1 MPLTTQQQISLD
13 SPITQLRSVGT
24 RSAVRLAKL
33 GIRTVKNLLWHLPAR
48 YEDYSQ
54 SVPIAQ
60 VVPGEK
66 MSIQGRILAIATRHI
81 WPRRMT
87 ITTATVQ
94 DDSGAIRAVWF
105 NQPYLTENLAEGT
118 PVSMAGKIVLDK
130 RGLYIASP
138 VYEKTSVPGTDAG
151 ELRHTGRLVPIY
163 PETDGITSKY
173 LRYLLQP
180 LLESVAFED
189 PVPAAIREK
198 FGLENLDAAVK
209 TVHYPVDVSLV
220 PRAKERLAF
229 DDLLLFQLKAFHE
242 RRQVNKLR
250 SVRVAMD
257 GAYMKQ
263 VVAALPFVLTKDQRV
278 AATEILKDM
287 ERGYPM
293 NRLLEGDVGSGKTVV
308 ALLAALNASRQ
319 GLQTVILAPTEVLA
333 VQHYTTL
340 LGALSGRPGV
350 QAALLTGSEA
360 RMNGDPVP
368 KVRAKRAIAAGEA
381 HIVVGTHALLQGD
394 VRFKA
399 LALVVI
405 DEQHRFGIAQRA
417 ALVGV
422 SRTTRGRVPHL
433 LSMTATPIPRTLAL
447 TIFGD
452 LDISLI
458 HEKPQGRKPI
468 KTNVIPPERR
478 ADMYEFIRSQI
489 KEGRQVFVICPV
501 IEQSAPKEQ
510 PGKPG
515 AKLRQ
520 TKMNPLWAQA
530 KAVQDEYTR
539 LSTSVFPDAKVAM
552 LHGRMKAKEKQ
563 AVMQEFKEGWHDIL
577 VSTSVIEVGVDVP
590 NATIM
595 LVEGADRFG
604 LAQLH
609 QFRGRVGRAEHQSYC
624 FLIPT
629 DEGAGKKRL
638 AALERTDDGFALA
651 EADMAIRGPGEFFG
665 IKQSG
670 MPDLT
675 MAALANVDLI
685 KKARVAARALMKSDP
700 DLKRYPLLKA
710 QLDSFRKMSHF
721 E

>member
-1 MPLTTQQQISLD
+1 MTPQQQIDLAT
-13 SPITQLRSVGT
+13 PITHVRSVGA
-24 RSAVRLAKL
+24 RSAARLARL

-94 DDSGAIRAVWF
+94 DNSGAIRAVWF
-105 NQPYLTENLAEGT
+105 NQPYLAESLVEGT

-130 RGLYIASP
+130 RGLYISSP
-138 VYEKTSVPGTDAG
+138 VYEKTAPQDGVSG

-180 LLESVAFED
+180 LLETVAFDD
-189 PVPAAIREK
+189 PVPVAIREK
-198 FGLENLDAAVK
+198 FKLEDLDAAVK
-209 TVHYPVDVSLV
+209 TVHYPSDVSLV

-250 SVRVAMD
+250 SVRVVLD

-263 VVAALPFVLTKDQRV
+263 VVASLPFALTKDQRV

-308 ALLAALNASRQ
+308 ALLAALNAARQ
-319 GLQTVILAPTEVLA
+319 GFQTVILAPTEVLA

-340 LGALSGRPGV
+340 RSALSRRAGMGT
-350 QAALLTGSEA
+350 ALLTGTEA
-360 RMNGDPVP
+360 RLDGEAVT
-368 KVRAKRAIAAGEA
+368 KGRAKKAIAAGDA
-381 HIVVGTHALLQGD
+381 HIVVGTHALLQDD
-394 VRFKA
+394 VRFIA

-417 ALVGV
+417 ALIGV
-422 SRTTRGRVPHL
+422 SRNTRGRVPHL

-468 KTNVIPPERR
+468 KTNVVPPERR
-478 ADMYEFIRSQI
+478 AAMYDFIRTQV

-501 IEQSAPKEQ
+501 IEQVIPKER
-510 PGKPG
+510 PEGHG
-515 AKLRQ
+515 AKKLRQ
-520 TKMNPLWAQA
+520 TKMNPLWAQI
-530 KAVQDEYTR
+530 KAVQDEYAR
-539 LSTSVFPDAKVAM
+539 LSTAVFPDMKVAM

-629 DEGAGKKRL
+629 DEGAGAKRL
-638 AALERTDDGFALA
+638 AALEKTDDGFALA
-651 EADMAIRGPGEFFG
+651 EADMSIRGPGEFFG

-710 QLDSFRKMSHF
+710 QLDSFRKLSHF